1 MIGFY
6 NYTVILTF
14 VGVISSLLG
23 IASASLGFVGRA
35 IIFLMISGLCDM
47 FDGRVARTRER
58 NDNEKKFGIQLDS
71 LADIICFGVLP
82 VVIGYAIIVKQYIG
96 ELKWSEVVNLIKNPI
111 PAYIKIVFMIIAS
124 LFVLAAVIRLA
135 YFNVMEDERQQLE
148 PAQPRKYY
156 DGLPVTSVSLILPLI
171 YLLSL
176 IESVKDYFYIIYMVA
191 LLVIAALFVIK
202 IKVKKPGLRDMLV
215 FIGIGLV
222 VGIVIMVSAL
232 I

>member
-58 NDNEKKFGIQLDS
+58 NENEKKFGIQLDS

-82 VVIGYAIIVKQYIG
+82 VVIGYAILVKKYI
-96 ELKWSEVVNLIKNPI
+96 SEWGTVQSLLKNPI
-111 PAYIKIVFMIIAS
+111 PAEIKIVYMVVAA
-124 LFVLAAVIRLA
+124 LFVLAAIIRLA

-148 PAQPRKYY
+148 PSQPRKYY
-156 DGLPVTSVSLILPLI
+156 DGLPVTSVSLILPLV
-171 YLLSL
+171 YLLSK
-176 IESVKDYFYIIYMVA
+176 IEALADYFYIIWMVA
-191 LLVIAALFVIK
+191 MFIIAALFVIK
-202 IKVKKPGLRDMLV
+202 IKVKKPGLRDMLI

-222 VGIVIMVSAL
+222 AAIVILVL
-232 I
+232 

>member
-58 NDNEKKFGIQLDS
+58 NENEKKFGIQLDS

-82 VVIGYAIIVKQYIG
+82 VVIGYAILVKKYI
-96 ELKWSEVVNLIKNPI
+96 SEWTTVESLLKNPI
-111 PAYIKIVFMIIAS
+111 PAEIKVVYMLIAS
-124 LFVLAAVIRLA
+124 LFVLAAIIRLA

-148 PAQPRKYY
+148 PSQPRKYY
-156 DGLPVTSVSLILPLI
+156 DGLPVTSVSLILPLV
-171 YLLSL
+171 YLLSK
-176 IESVKDYFYIIYMVA
+176 IEACFDYFYLIYMA
-191 LLVIAALFVIK
+191 AMLIIAALFVIK
-202 IKVKKPGLRDMLV
+202 IKVKKPKLRDMLI
-215 FIGIGLV
+215 FIGIGVV
-222 VGIVIMVSAL
+222 VGVVILM

>member
-14 VGVISSLLG
+14 VGVVSSLLG

-58 NDNEKKFGIQLDS
+58 NENEKKFGIQLDS

-82 VVIGYAIIVKQYIG
+82 VVIGYAILVKKYI
-96 ELKWSEVVNLIKNPI
+96 SEWASVESLLKNPI
-111 PAYIKIVFMIIAS
+111 PAEIKIVYMVIAA
-124 LFVLAAVIRLA
+124 LFVLAAIIRLA

-148 PAQPRKYY
+148 PTQPRKFY
-156 DGLPVTSVSLILPLI
+156 DGLPVTSVSLILPLV
-171 YLLSL
+171 YLLSK
-176 IESVKDYFYIIYMVA
+176 IEALSDYFYIIYMVA
-191 LLVIAALFVIK
+191 MFIIAALFVIK
-202 IKVKKPGLRDMLV
+202 IKVKKPKLRDMLI
-215 FIGIGLV
+215 FIGVGLV
-222 VGIVIMVSAL
+222 VGIIILVI
-232 I
+232 

>member
-23 IASASLGFVGRA
+23 IASASLGFIGRA

-58 NDNEKKFGIQLDS
+58 NENEKKFGIQLDS

-82 VVIGYAIIVKQYIG
+82 VVIGYAILVRKYILEWG
-96 ELKWSEVVNLIKNPI
+96 SVQSLLKNPI
-111 PAYIKIVFMIIAS
+111 PAEIKIVYMVVAA
-124 LFVLAAVIRLA
+124 LFVLAAIIRLA

-148 PAQPRKYY
+148 PSQPRKYY

-171 YLLSL
+171 YLLSK
-176 IESVKDYFYIIYMVA
+176 IEALVDYFYIIWMA
-191 LLVIAALFVIK
+191 AMFIIAALFVIK
-202 IKVKKPGLRDMLV
+202 IKVKKPKLRDMLI

-222 VGIVIMVSAL
+222 VGVVILVL
-232 I
+232 

>member
-58 NDNEKKFGIQLDS
+58 NENEKKFGIQLDS

-82 VVIGYAIIVKQYIG
+82 VVIGYAIIVRKYI
-96 ELKWSEVVNLIKNPI
+96 SEWGTVQSLLKNPI
-111 PAYIKIVFMIIAS
+111 PAEIKIVYMVVAS
-124 LFVLAAVIRLA
+124 LFVLAAIIRLA

-148 PAQPRKYY
+148 PAKPRKFY
-156 DGLPVTSVSLILPLI
+156 DGLPVTSVSLILPLV
-171 YLLSL
+171 YLLSKL
-176 IESVKDYFYIIYMVA
+176 EVLADYFYIVYMA
-191 LLVIAALFVIK
+191 AMLIIAALFVIK
-202 IKVKKPGLRDMLV
+202 IKVRKPGLRDMLI

-222 VGIVIMVSAL
+222 VGIVILVL
-232 I
+232 

>member
-58 NDNEKKFGIQLDS
+58 NENEKKFGIQLDS

-82 VVIGYAIIVKQYIG
+82 VVIGYAILVKKYIG

-111 PAYIKIVFMIIAS
+111 PAEIKIVYMIVAS
-124 LFVLAAVIRLA
+124 LFGLAAIIRLA

-148 PAQPRKYY
+148 PTQPRKYY

-171 YLLSL
+171 YLLNK
-176 IESVKDYFYIIYMVA
+176 IEALKEYFYIIYMA
-191 LLVIAALFVIK
+191 AMLVIAALFVIK
-202 IKVKKPGLRDMLV
+202 IKVKKPKLRDMLI
-215 FIGIGLV
+215 FIGVGLV
-222 VGIVIMVSAL
+222 VAVVILV

>member
-96 ELKWSEVVNLIKNPI
+96 ELKWSEVVNLIRNPI

-148 PAQPRKYY
+148 PSQPRKHY
-156 DGLPVTSVSLILPLI
+156 DGLPVTSVSLILPLV

-176 IESVKDYFYIIYMVA
+176 IDSVKDYFYIIYMAA
-191 LLVIAALFVIK
+191 LLIIAALFVIK
-202 IKVKKPGLRDMLV
+202 IKVRKPGFRDMLIFV
-215 FIGIGLV
+215 GIGLV
-222 VGIVIMVSAL
+222 IGAVIL
-232 I
+232 FTI

>member
-23 IASASLGFVGRA
+23 IASASLGFIGRA

-58 NDNEKKFGIQLDS
+58 NENEKKFGIQLDS

-82 VVIGYAIIVKQYIG
+82 VVIGYAILVKKYI
-96 ELKWSEVVNLIKNPI
+96 SEWGTVQSLLKNPI
-111 PAYIKIVFMIIAS
+111 PAEIKIVYMVIAS
-124 LFVLAAVIRLA
+124 LFVLAAIIRLA

-148 PAQPRKYY
+148 PSQPRKYY
-156 DGLPVTSVSLILPLI
+156 DGLPVTSVSLILPII
-171 YLLSL
+171 YLLSK
-176 IESVKDYFYIIYMVA
+176 IEALADYFYIIWMA
-191 LLVIAALFVIK
+191 AMFIIAALFVIK
-202 IKVKKPGLRDMLV
+202 IKVKKPGLRDMFV

-222 VGIVIMVSAL
+222 AAIIILVL
-232 I
+232 

>member
-23 IASASLGFVGRA
+23 IASASLGFIGRA

-58 NDNEKKFGIQLDS
+58 NENEKKFGIQLDS

-82 VVIGYAIIVKQYIG
+82 VVIGYAILVKKYI
-96 ELKWSEVVNLIKNPI
+96 SEWGTVQSLLKNPI
-111 PAYIKIVFMIIAS
+111 PAEIKIVYMVVAS
-124 LFVLAAVIRLA
+124 LFVLAAIIRLA

-148 PAQPRKYY
+148 PSQPRKYY

-171 YLLSL
+171 YLLSK
-176 IESVKDYFYIIYMVA
+176 IEALKDYFYIIWMA
-191 LLVIAALFVIK
+191 AMFIIAALFVIK
-202 IKVKKPGLRDMLV
+202 IKVKKPKLRDMLI
-215 FIGIGLV
+215 FIGIGVV
-222 VGIVIMVSAL
+222 VGIVILVL
-232 I
+232 

>member
-14 VGVISSLLG
+14 LGVISSLLG
-23 IASASLGFVGRA
+23 IASASLGFIGRA

-58 NDNEKKFGIQLDS
+58 NENEKKFGIQLDS

-82 VVIGYAIIVKQYIG
+82 VVIGYAILVRKYI
-96 ELKWSEVVNLIKNPI
+96 SEWGTVQSLLKNPI
-111 PAYIKIVFMIIAS
+111 PAEIKIVYMVVAS
-124 LFVLAAVIRLA
+124 LFVLAAIIRLA

-148 PAQPRKYY
+148 PSQPRKYY

-171 YLLSL
+171 YLLSKINAL
-176 IESVKDYFYIIYMVA
+176 ADRFYIIWMA
-191 LLVIAALFVIK
+191 AMFVIAALFVIK
-202 IKVKKPGLRDMLV
+202 IKVRKPGLRDMLV

-222 VGIVIMVSAL
+222 AAIVILVL
-232 I
+232 

>member
-58 NDNEKKFGIQLDS
+58 NENEKKFGIQLDS

-82 VVIGYAIIVKQYIG
+82 VVIGYAILVKKYIS
-96 ELKWSEVVNLIKNPI
+96 EWSSVESLLKNPI
-111 PAYIKIVFMIIAS
+111 PAEIKIVYMIIAS
-124 LFVLAAVIRLA
+124 LFVLAAIIRLA

-148 PAQPRKYY
+148 PSQPRKYY
-156 DGLPVTSVSLILPLI
+156 DGLPVTSVSLILPLV
-171 YLLSL
+171 YLLSK
-176 IESVKDYFYIIYMVA
+176 IEALSDYFYLIYMA
-191 LLVIAALFVIK
+191 AMLIIAALFVIK
-202 IKVKKPGLRDMLV
+202 IKVKKPKLRDMLI

-222 VGIVIMVSAL
+222 AGVIILV

>member
-58 NDNEKKFGIQLDS
+58 NENEKKFGIQLDS
-71 LADIICFGVLP
+71 LADIICFGILP
-82 VVIGYAIIVKQYIG
+82 VVIGYAIIVRKYI
-96 ELKWSEVVNLIKNPI
+96 SEWGTVEGLIRNPI
-111 PAYIKIVFMIIAS
+111 PVEIKIVYMVIAS
-124 LFVLAAVIRLA
+124 LFVLAAIIRLA

-148 PAQPRKYY
+148 PTQPRKFY
-156 DGLPVTSVSLILPLI
+156 DGLPVTSVSLILPII
-171 YLLSL
+171 YLLSKV
-176 IESVKDYFYIIYMVA
+176 ESLSEYFYIIY
-191 LLVIAALFVIK
+191 
-202 IKVKKPGLRDMLV
+202 
-215 FIGIGLV
+215 
-222 VGIVIMVSAL
+222 
-232 I
+232 

>member
-58 NDNEKKFGIQLDS
+58 NENEKKFGIQLDS

-82 VVIGYAIIVKQYIG
+82 VVIGYAIIVRKYI
-96 ELKWSEVVNLIKNPI
+96 SEWGTVQSLLKNPI
-111 PAYIKIVFMIIAS
+111 PAEIKLVYMLVAS
-124 LFVLAAVIRLA
+124 LFVLAAIIRLA

-148 PAQPRKYY
+148 PAKPRKFY
-156 DGLPVTSVSLILPLI
+156 DGLPVTSVSLILPLV
-171 YLLSL
+171 YLLSK
-176 IESVKDYFYIIYMVA
+176 IEALTEYFYIVYMA
-191 LLVIAALFVIK
+191 AMLIIAALFVIK
-202 IKVKKPGLRDMLV
+202 IKVKKPGLRDMLI

-222 VGIVIMVSAL
+222 VGIVILVL
-232 I
+232 

>member
-82 VVIGYAIIVKQYIG
+82 VAIGYAILVKKYI
-96 ELKWSEVVNLIKNPI
+96 SEWGSVQSLLKNPI
-111 PAYIKIVFMIIAS
+111 PAEIKIVYMVVAS
-124 LFVLAAVIRLA
+124 LFVLGAIIRLA

-148 PAQPRKYY
+148 PSKPRKYY
-156 DGLPVTSVSLILPLI
+156 DGLPVTSVSLILPLV
-171 YLLSL
+171 YLLSKL
-176 IESVKDYFYIIYMVA
+176 EVLKEYFYIIYMA
-191 LLVIAALFVIK
+191 TMLIIAALFVIK
-202 IKVKKPGLRDMLV
+202 IKVKKPGLRDMLI

-222 VGIVIMVSAL
+222 VGVVILVL
-232 I
+232 

>member
-23 IASASLGFVGRA
+23 IASASLGFIGRA

-82 VVIGYAIIVKQYIG
+82 VVIGYAIIVKKYI
-96 ELKWSEVVNLIKNPI
+96 SEWGTVQSLLKNPI
-111 PAYIKIVFMIIAS
+111 PAEIKIIYMVIAA
-124 LFVLAAVIRLA
+124 LFVLAAIIRLA

-148 PAQPRKYY
+148 PSQPRKYY
-156 DGLPVTSVSLILPLI
+156 DGLPVTSVSLILPII
-171 YLLSL
+171 YLFSK
-176 IESVKDYFYIIYMVA
+176 IEALANYFYIIWMA
-191 LLVIAALFVIK
+191 AMFIIAALFVIK
-202 IKVKKPGLRDMLV
+202 IKVRKPGLRDMLI

-222 VGIVIMVSAL
+222 AAIVILVL
-232 I
+232 